1 MTGFR
6 VAKGGAQELYGISAD
21 IVCFGKIIGGGLPV
35 GAFAS
40 TNKIMSY
47 LSPNGPVYQAGTLS
61 GNPLAMAA
69 GFSMLNAI
77 DNDPELYQRLDKKT
91 NYLDTGISKILKRKG
106 VKFSTNRVGSM
117 FSIHFA
123 ENNVTDFDSAK
134 KADNR
139 FFSTF
144 FHELLKNGI
153 YIAPSSYESWFLSD
167 ALTFD
172 DLDKT
177 IAVVEKIS
185 PKLL

>member
-1 MTGFR
+1 MS
-6 VAKGGAQELYGISAD
+6 KNLNEMKQELKS
-21 IVCFGKIIGGGLPV
+21 LRE
-35 GAFAS
+35 S
-40 TNKIMSY
+40 T
-47 LSPNGPVYQAGTLS
+47 
-61 GNPLAMAA
+61 MAE
-69 GFSMLNAI
+69 FK
-77 DNDPELYQRLDKKT
+77 EV
-91 NYLDTGISKILKRKG
+91 DT
-106 VKFSTNRVGSM
+106 
-117 FSIHFA
+117 A
-123 ENNVTDFDSAK
+123 DFDSAK

-185 PKLL
+185 SKLL

>member
-1 MTGFR
+1 
-6 VAKGGAQELYGISAD
+6 
-21 IVCFGKIIGGGLPV
+21 
-35 GAFAS
+35 
-40 TNKIMSY
+40 MSY

-77 DNDPELYQRLDKKT
+77 DNDPELYKRLDKKT

-117 FSIHFA
+117 FSIHFT

-144 FHELLKNGI
+144 FMNC
-153 YIAPSSYESWFLSD
+153 
-167 ALTFD
+167 
-172 DLDKT
+172 
-177 IAVVEKIS
+177 
-185 PKLL
+185 